1 MKKKKRA
8 AKPEAENPD
17 GFLGISGKTWLI
29 VGGVAVAALLAW
41 KVYQARKA
49 KGAEN
54 SALPGPGWTPSGAA
68 AAPSAGVAG
77 VAGASGVGAA
87 QPCPATPQPGA
98 ESGPDDEFGG
108 GELL

>member
-1 MKKKKRA
+1 VKKKKRS

-17 GFLGISGKTWLI
+17 GFLGVSGKTWLI
-29 VGGVAVAALLAW
+29 VGGVAVAALIAW

-49 KGAEN
+49 AAGA
-54 SALPGPGWTPSGAA
+54 SPSPLPAPGGAT
-68 AAPSAGVAG
+68 AAPSVGVAG
-77 VAGASGVGAA
+77 VSGASGVGAA

-98 ESGPDDEFGG
+98 ESGPDGEFGG